1 MASRRGRLGSAVPDI
16 VFLVPIGGNPKGKRI
31 KATRTN
37 KERYAGAIRNGH
49 AVIEETEAY
58 LAAVAKAAAD
68 AAAQEAASQV
78 AGEAE
83 REAIKALE
91 KSEAAEAEAKANA
104 GEAKGAESP
113 GSTAGDKTDT
123 KTTKAATA
131 SKEG

>member
-1 MASRRGRLGSAVPDI
+1 MASRRGRPESAVPDI

-49 AVIEETEAY
+49 AVIEALSAPAEEQVPAPIEAP
-58 LAAVAKAAAD
+58 A
-68 AAAQEAASQV
+68 
-78 AGEAE
+78 
-83 REAIKALE
+83 
-91 KSEAAEAEAKANA
+91 
-104 GEAKGAESP
+104 
-113 GSTAGDKTDT
+113 DT

>member
-1 MASRRGRLGSAVPDI
+1 
-16 VFLVPIGGNPKGKRI
+16 LVPIGGNPKGKRI

-49 AVIEETEAY
+49 AVI
-58 LAAVAKAAAD
+58 
-68 AAAQEAASQV
+68 
-78 AGEAE
+78 EAE